1 MLCRLPPL
9 RLNAPRPRET
19 DDCVLLTSNPWER
32 IELLVVAGTKV
43 RSFVAESVAAFDRV
57 IVVPLLM
64 AAIRVFAGMP
74 VPVTNMPPK
83 SPVVLATVM
92 EVVDAFTEETTL
104 VLVAIAGFQLRMPA
118 VFTVK
123 PPGPKL
129 VVLLVVTNI
138 PLKFVVPAPTK
149 LRLRGVL
156 LSAKVHLPL
165 MVSEPPAIS
174 LTIV

>member
-1 MLCRLPPL
+1 M
-9 RLNAPRPRET
+9 T
-19 DDCVLLTSNPWER
+19 V
-32 IELLVVAGTKV
+32 
-43 RSFVAESVAAFDRV
+43 
-57 IVVPLLM
+57 
-64 AAIRVFAGMP
+64 IRVFAGMP

-83 SPVVLATVM
+83 SPVALATVM
-92 EVVDAFTEETTL
+92 VAEDAFTEETTL

-149 LRLRGVL
+149 LRFRAVPV
-156 LSAKVHLPL
+156 SPKVQLPL
-165 MVSEPPAIS
+165 IVSEPPAIS
-174 LTIV
+174 LRIV

>member
-1 MLCRLPPL
+1 M
-9 RLNAPRPRET
+9 NAPRPRET

-43 RSFVAESVAAFDRV
+43 RSFVAESVAPFDRV
-57 IVVPLLM
+57 IVVPLM

-123 PPGPKL
+123 PPGPKA
-129 VVLLVVTNI
+129 VVLLLVTNI

-149 LRLRGVL
+149 LRLRAVL
-156 LSAKVHLPL
+156 LSAKVQLPL

>member
-32 IELLVVAGTKV
+32 IELLVMAGMKV

-57 IVVPLLM
+57 IDVPLLM

-83 SPVVLATVM
+83 SPVMLATVM
-92 EVVDAFTEETTL
+92 EVEVDFAEETTL
-104 VLVAIAGFQLRMPA
+104 VLVAIAGFQLRIPA

-123 PPGPKL
+123 PPGPKA
-129 VVLLVVTNI
+129 VVLLLVTNI

-149 LRLRGVL
+149 LRFRAVPV
-156 LSAKVHLPL
+156 SPKVKLPL